1 MFKNKL
7 LVLLLSLVTVI
18 TTTFVTAQEFVEY
31 NEHEQRYVYNV
42 YYKKI
47 SIGKMIRELQW
58 NDDQVKVNMLADLS
72 FLAIDFGGSQLSNI
86 YWDKDSQLFI
96 SKSFVR
102 ESEGFSDV
110 KMQAEFS
117 ENGHSS
123 TITNN
128 GETDKFKNPNAPIV
142 DFNAITLQ
150 ISEGLKSGQ
159 VDFEFFMQTSDDI
172 AHYFFKVTGKE
183 VIKTKFGEF
192 EAYRV
197 EQVKKND
204 RTFIAWFAPDLE
216 HQMVKFHYE
225 RKILDIRGELTEYSN
240 NRL

>member
-1 MFKNKL
+1 M
-7 LVLLLSLVTVI
+7 LLLTLVAVI
-18 TTTFVTAQEFVEY
+18 TTTFVTAQELVDY
-31 NEHEQRYVYNV
+31 NKHEQRYVYKV
-42 YYKKI
+42 YYKKL

-86 YWDKDSQLFI
+86 YWDKDSRLFI

-110 KMQAEFS
+110 RMQAEFS
-117 ENGHSS
+117 ENGHNS

-128 GETDKFKNPNAPIV
+128 GEMAEFSNKKAPIV

-172 AHYFFKVTGKE
+172 AHYFFKMTGKD

-192 EAYRV
+192 ETYRV

-216 HQMVKFHYE
+216 HQMVKFHYK
-225 RKILDIRGELTEYSN
+225 RRILDIRGELTEHSSDN
-240 NRL
+240 PRPL